1 MAAQRAIT
9 DQLTIWDVLW
19 SCGALLVELPSNN
32 QSSVL
37 PLDILVQ
44 PRVPCEDSY
53 ADVQTLRDFLHVSAY
68 IYHISVEYIICNK
81 RTIYE

>member
-1 MAAQRAIT
+1 MLYKHRAMP
-9 DQLTIWDVLW
+9 
-19 SCGALLVELPSNN
+19 VELPSNN

-53 ADVQTLRDFLHVSAY
+53 ADVQTLRDFLHASAH